1 MLPESVDVIVDVD
14 VVVDGDGDGDEA
26 VNGTS
31 WSTWRPPVRGVPS
44 PGDVDHR
51 ARRPGRE

>member
-14 VVVDGDGDGDEA
+14 VVVRDGDGDGDEA

-31 WSTWRPPVRGVPS
+31 P
-44 PGDVDHR
+44 
-51 ARRPGRE
+51 AR